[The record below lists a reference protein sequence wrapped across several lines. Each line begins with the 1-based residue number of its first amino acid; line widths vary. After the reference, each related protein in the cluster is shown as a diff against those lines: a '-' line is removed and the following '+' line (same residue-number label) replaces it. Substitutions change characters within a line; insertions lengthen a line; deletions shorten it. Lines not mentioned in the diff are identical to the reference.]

1 MRYPSTAA
9 VVAVITIALSP
20 LTAIADSGFFLGG
33 AVGSA
38 SLNEDFDGLNVDSST
53 TSIRLVAGW
62 RFNDYFAFE
71 GGYHSF
77 GDFEDTVDIGG
88 TPTDVSV
95 KADGWTLGGVG
106 SLPVGEKFSL
116 FGRVGAF
123 FWDGDAEV
131 NNITVATPEDS
142 NLFLGAG
149 AGYAFTE
156 KFSLTGDWT
165 RYELEDAASSVFSIG
180 FQYRF

>member
-1 MRYPSTAA
+1 MLYPRTAA
-9 VVAVITIALSP
+9 AVAVITIALFP

-38 SLNEDFDGLNVDSST
+38 SLDEDFDGLIVDSST

-62 RFNDYFAFE
+62 RFNDYIAFE

-77 GDFEDTVDIGG
+77 GDFEDTLDIGG
-88 TPTDVSV
+88 VPTSVSV
-95 KADGWTLGGVG
+95 KADGWTLGGIA
-106 SLPVGEKFSL
+106 SIPVGERFSL

-131 NNITVATPEDS
+131 NNISVATPEDS

-149 AGYAFTE
+149 ADYAFTE

-165 RYELEDAASSVFSIG
+165 RYELEDAASNVFSMG
-180 FQYRF
+180 FQFRF